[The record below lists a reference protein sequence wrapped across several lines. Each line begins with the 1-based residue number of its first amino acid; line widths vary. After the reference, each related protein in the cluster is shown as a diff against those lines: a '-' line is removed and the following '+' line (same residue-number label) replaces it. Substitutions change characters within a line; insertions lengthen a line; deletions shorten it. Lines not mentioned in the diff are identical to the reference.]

1 MSERSS
7 VAEAEKTVAGDP
19 PRHRGGLAR
28 SFAGMLVGALV
39 VLGLGAVLVF
49 GAAASGL
56 VALPAALATL
66 FTSEQVDRSE
76 PPVLLSIQDLSRF
89 VAAEGSYQ
97 VVVDLEDDTRYV
109 PDWLKGERTIFLAEG
124 SVEVYVDFSDLTEDA
139 VHVAEDS
146 SAVTVTLPAPAFTE
160 PRIDLEGSRA
170 LSESRGLIDRAAD
183 FFGDDVGSQREV
195 LLRAEDLL
203 AEAAQESGLTSRA
216 EENTRKT
223 LEGLLGGLGYETV
236 TVLFEDAQGS

>member
-1 MSERSS
+1 MSEKSS
-7 VAEAEKTVAGDP
+7 VAEAEKTVAGDL
-19 PRHRGGLAR
+19 PRRRGGFAR
-28 SFAGMLVGALV
+28 SVAGALVGALV

-56 VALPAALATL
+56 VALPAALAGL
-66 FTSEQVDRSE
+66 FTREQVDRSE

-124 SVEVYVDFSDLTEDA
+124 SVDVYVDFSDLTEDA
-139 VHVAEDS
+139 VHMAENG
-146 SAVTVTLPAPAFTE
+146 SAVTVTLPAPALTE

-203 AEAAQESGLTSRA
+203 AEAAQESGLTARA
-216 EENTRKT
+216 EENTRTT

-236 TVLFEDAQGS
+236 TVLFEDAHGS